1 MIEEDDLD
9 PWSPHAPPNLGKER
23 TEKKMKWG
31 GGGGD
36 GNQEKNEKNLY
47 RQPRILFSTSMN
59 AKSCIALP
67 HLLNSLESQLFW

>member
-9 PWSPHAPPNLGKER
+9 PWPPHAPPNLGKER
-23 TEKKMKWG
+23 TEKKMKRG
-31 GGGGD
+31 GGG
-36 GNQEKNEKNLY
+36 EMEIRKKNEKNLY

-59 AKSCIALP
+59 AKSCITLP